1 MQTLLRMKMKNEGN
15 EGMPQNQNIQ
25 IIYKTTRLVEYD
37 VYYIIYEP
45 IVAHCLYRQS
55 QSPGIKEM
63 KMLIETIKANRSLQ
77 NGKIIR
83 KTL

>member
-37 VYYIIYEP
+37 VYYIIIYEP
-45 IVAHCLYRQS
+45 IEY
-55 QSPGIKEM
+55 P
-63 KMLIETIKANRSLQ
+63 LIVYIDKVKVPVL
-77 NGKIIR
+77 K
-83 KTL
+83 K